1 MKFPGP
7 LEIVEKVTSI
17 LDSLNIPYFIGGSL
31 ASSLQGIPRATQDID
46 FIADINNTIIPKLI
60 DAFKEEFYID
70 ENMVREA
77 IEHKSSFNMIH
88 LQTIYKVDIFV
99 PDNKDF
105 QDEMSRRV
113 RYFIPDKINKEIFIA
128 SAEDIIIQKL
138 RWFRLGGEVSEKQWN
153 DVLGVV
159 RVQFDKLDLNYLKT
173 QSEKY
178 DLTIL
183 LEKVLDDSKLSK
195 SKMY

>member
-7 LEIVEKVTSI
+7 LEIVEKVTFI

-31 ASSLQGIPRATQDID
+31 ASSLHGIPRATQDID
-46 FIADINNTIIPKLI
+46 LIADINNTIIPKLI

-113 RYFIPDKINKEIFIA
+113 RYFIPDKIKKEIFIA

-195 SKMY
+195 SKM

>member
-17 LDSLNIPYFIGGSL
+17 LDSLNIPYFISGSL

-46 FIADINNTIIPKLI
+46 FIVYINNTTIPKLI

-105 QDEMSRRV
+105 QEEMSRRV
-113 RYFIPDKINKEIFIA
+113 HYFIPDKINKEIFIA

-183 LEKVLDDSKLSK
+183 LEKVLDDSKLTK
-195 SKMY
+195 SKM

>member
-17 LDSLNIPYFIGGSL
+17 LDSLNIPYFISGSL

-70 ENMVREA
+70 
-77 IEHKSSFNMIH
+77 
-88 LQTIYKVDIFV
+88 
-99 PDNKDF
+99 
-105 QDEMSRRV
+105 
-113 RYFIPDKINKEIFIA
+113 
-128 SAEDIIIQKL
+128 
-138 RWFRLGGEVSEKQWN
+138 
-153 DVLGVV
+153 
-159 RVQFDKLDLNYLKT
+159 KLDLNYLKT

-183 LEKVLDDSKLSK
+183 LEKVLDDSKLTK
-195 SKMY
+195 SIM

>member
-1 MKFPGP
+1 MNFPGP

-46 FIADINNTIIPKLI
+46 FIADISNAIIPKLI

-88 LQTIYKVDIFV
+88 LKTIYKVDIFV

-113 RYFIPDKINKEIFIA
+113 HYFIPDKINKEICIA

-159 RVQFDKLDLNYLKT
+159 RVQFDKLDFNYLKT
-173 QSEKY
+173 RSEKY

-183 LEKVLDDSKLSK
+183 LEKVLDASKL
-195 SKMY
+195 

>member
-46 FIADINNTIIPKLI
+46 FIADINNAIIPKLI

-88 LQTIYKVDIFV
+88 LKTIYKVDIFV

-105 QDEMSRRV
+105 QDEMFRRV
-113 RYFIPDKINKEIFIA
+113 HYFIPDKINKEIFVA
-128 SAEDIIIQKL
+128 SAEDIVIQKL

-183 LEKVLDDSKLSK
+183 LEKVLDDSKLTK
-195 SKMY
+195 SKM

>member
-17 LDSLNIPYFIGGSL
+17 FDSLNIPYFIGGSL

-70 ENMVREA
+70 ENMVEEA
-77 IEHKSSFNMIH
+77 IEHKSSFNIIH
-88 LQTIYKVDIFV
+88 LKTIYKADIFV
-99 PDNKDF
+99 PDNRAF

-113 RYFIPDKINKEIFIA
+113 HYFIPDKINKEIFIA

-195 SKMY
+195 SKM